1 MGKEIQDIIIIGALS
16 SCVLPFIF
24 VYLKDVFANI
34 MIAGMNLHRGKPT
47 FRVGTV
53 FTSVLMSSGKTF
65 TDVMIEKVDFSTVYL
80 RTSEGLMGVKKN
92 DLRTSNGLIV
102 LI

>member
-1 MGKEIQDIIIIGALS
+1 MTEQMRDMIILGALS

-24 VYLKDVFANI
+24 VWLKDVFANV
-34 MIAGMNLHRGKPT
+34 MIAAMNMHRGKPT

-53 FTSVLMSSGKTF
+53 FSGVLLGSGKTF
-65 TDVMIEKVDFSTVYL
+65 KNVTIEKVDFSTVYL

-92 DLRTSNGLIV
+92 DLRTGNGFIV
-102 LI
+102 LQ